1 MTNIAGYCFRLAV
14 IGAAACGC
22 GSSNSTTGGAASCG
36 STAACGGTVDGTW
49 QLDSV
54 CTEGDLPAALEST
67 LNFPTECAGAVHSA
81 TMSATGTAAFANG
94 MQTDNVTTTIQGT
107 AVVSA
112 ACVAA
117 ELGST
122 ITLSDTVCALV
133 QAQISGTTGITSA
146 TCSFAS
152 GNCNCSVTYTSSNP
166 TPKAYTV
173 SGTSITYTNGDAPT
187 DYCVAGSTLTA
198 RQLRVD
204 FGNIYVDS
212 TLHKI

>member
-1 MTNIAGYCFRLAV
+1 MTNIAGYWFRLAL

-36 STAACGGTVDGTW
+36 GTAPCGGTVDGTW
-49 QLDSV
+49 QLDHV
-54 CTEGDLPAALEST
+54 CTEGDLTGALESS
-67 LNFPTECAGAVHSA
+67 LALPSACAGTVHSA
-81 TMSATGTAAFANG
+81 TMSATGTVVFAG
-94 MQTDNVTTTIQGT
+94 GTQTDNITTTLQGT
-107 AVVSA
+107 AVVSP

-133 QAQISGTTGITSA
+133 QAQISGTTGVTSA

-187 DYCVAGSTLTA
+187 DYCVSGTTLTA
-198 RQLRVD
+198 RQLQAD
-204 FGNIYVDS
+204 PSNIYVNS